1 MMSVKMHN
9 PWKGLTSYEVDDPCL
24 FCGRE
29 QETAQLVSLIEYN
42 QILTLYG
49 KSGCGK
55 SSILKAGVFPALKE
69 EGFTPYYLRLGELS
83 TVQPY
88 ATQIAHK
95 LGLAGD
101 VIEDWSSKDALCL
114 LFSQYEY
121 AQNLSNTAP
130 IIVLD
135 QFEEVLR
142 AHTAQCEILL
152 EQLAFWQDY
161 NREILI
167 DSHFVLSIRED
178 NLYLLEELIDKT
190 RLNSLRR
197 ARYRLRD
204 VDREGATSII
214 TTPGKGI
221 VLQQSVVE
229 KILEL
234 CAIRND
240 NMVLGYSVSG
250 LSLLCFQLFYAM
262 RQRNMSVFSSDLVEK
277 HSVSSIR
284 DYYQLAIKRMQLSS
298 KEIKYLEEKFVTND
312 GNRNFIS
319 ESDFQTYF
327 SEQSRKCL
335 LGGEYRMLQKSNGR
349 VELIHDLLAKAIK
362 QVRDEAV
369 HAADAAKLMYETVLI
384 SIALIGM
391 LVFTYWSMIGVTLKD
406 CLTYFV
412 LSDSPLSFSTVCGAA
427 LLTLNVPLLAMCLVA
442 IIKRVHAAFYAS
454 LISAL
459 LVGCSYMLVKEVDY
473 YQVVLIAHSALSF
486 FCVIIST
493 IFFILKTKNSLQ

>member
-88 ATQIAHK
+88 AAQIAHK

-152 EQLAFWQDY
+152 EQLASWQDY

-167 DSHFVLSIRED
+167 DSHFVLSVRED

-284 DYYQLAIKRMQLSS
+284 DYYQLAINRMQLSS

-369 HAADAAKLMYETVLI
+369 HAADAARLMYETVLI

-391 LVFTYWSMIGVTLKD
+391 LVFAYWSMIGVTLKD
-406 CLTYFV
+406 CLTYFL
-412 LSDSPLSFSTVCGAA
+412 LSDSPLPLSGVCGAV
-427 LLTLNVPLLAMCLVA
+427 LLTLNVPLVAMCLVA
-442 IIKRVHAAFYAS
+442 IVKRVHSAFYAS

-459 LVGCSYMLVKEVDY
+459 LVGCSYVLVKEVDY